1 MQPNNNAMSAG
12 TPTVAPSVN
21 ATAQKDDI
29 VFSDKSRR
37 GSGMMIGMIVL
48 ALLAAGGIGFGMWA
62 YLSGGQKEAELNGKI
77 SDLESQLVGQST
89 VIGNDG
95 AVNGVN
101 DYKNPVIKSTNSEKS
116 YSIMFESSL
125 INSNT
130 DANIVSINLENG
142 AVSSCELGKR
152 TYEADGGN
160 GTSMAGSC
168 RITGL
173 DGEIYRIVEI
183 GAGHDNSE
191 NVIGFIMTD
200 GTVKYI
206 PLYDAIERNE
216 FAVKGSLKIDGYVI
230 DKCDINVGEGM
241 TGYHSTVFVLSDGT
255 FIEYDKSMLN

>member
-48 ALLAAGGIGFGMWA
+48 ALLAAGGIGFGVWA
-62 YLSGGQKEAELNGKI
+62 Y
-77 SDLESQLVGQST
+77 LESQLVGQST

>member
-1 MQPNNNAMSAG
+1 MQPNNNGVGAG
-12 TPTVAPSVN
+12 VPVS
-21 ATAQKDDI
+21 ATAAPKEDI
-29 VFSDKSRR
+29 VFRDKPRKNT
-37 GSGMMIGMIVL
+37 GMTIGMIVL
-48 ALLAAGGIGFGMWA
+48 ALLAAGGIGFGVWT
-62 YLSGGQKEAELNGKI
+62 YLSGNQKEAELNGKI

-152 TYEADGGN
+152 TYEVDGGN

-230 DKCDINVGEGM
+230 DNCDINVGEGM